1 LFCAGDSAFAQP
13 AAGTL
18 FVILEGM
25 SASAFGWG

>member
-25 SASAFGWG
+25 SASAFG